1 MSHITGSGKKSK
13 KATASSSSSGR
24 RQNPALQ
31 SHGLGGAVTSIAPS
45 VRPRTIRYF
54 TTFTNTIADVLASR
68 GWKEVGEH
76 DEWDFVWA
84 DREWI
89 YAAFDKMHL
98 ENNHK
103 LNHYRNGRE
112 LCRKDLMAK
121 NLKKKRRGLEKEGK
135 YEEAL
140 AYDFIPTTFVLPRE
154 YSMFVEEFKKVG
166 GVWIMKPIGSAQ
178 GKGIFLFTRLSE
190 ISDWKTDYK
199 SYKPSPIAPKDEKQ
213 DVEAY
218 VVQRYLQYPLLV
230 GGKKFDMRLYA
241 LVPSFSPLKVY
252 QYRRGFARFT
262 NSRYSSDTQ
271 DIYNGFVHLT
281 NVAIQ
286 KTADNYD
293 ERTGGK
299 MELQALKL
307 LLMTKYGVERVDAL
321 FWEIQLIILRS
332 LLAVQPIMINDKHCF
347 ELYGKF
353 LYLFVRHIDPLNI
366 YYIIGYDIII
376 DQDLKPWLLEVN
388 ASPSLTANTREDYLM
403 KTEMLHGM
411 LDIIDMEGLLNG
423 DEEHVSGWDLIYD
436 NGYIEI
442 DPEQCGYTTFLGA
455 AVPTP
460 ENGLDPSGNANGD
473 ESDHEG

>member
-1 MSHITGSGKKSK
+1 MENINKRNAGVSATSRRNITAKLTNNKTKSN
-13 KATASSSSSGR
+13 GI
-24 RQNPALQ
+24 PP
-31 SHGLGGAVTSIAPS
+31 V
-45 VRPRTIRYF
+45 IRYYCSF
-54 TTFTNTIADVLASR
+54 QNTIADVLAAR
-68 GWKEVGEH
+68 GWKEV
-76 DEWDFVWA
+76 DENEQWDFVWA

-98 ENNHK
+98 ESWQRI
-103 LNHYRNGRE
+103 NHYRNGRE

-121 NLKKKRRGLEKEGK
+121 NMKKRRRALEKEGRL
-135 YEEAL
+135 EEAA

-190 ISDWKTDYK
+190 ISEWKTDYK
-199 SYKPSPIAPKDEKQ
+199 AYRPGPTAPKGGNTAGGDDKQ

-218 VVQRYLQYPLLV
+218 VVQRYLQYPLLI

-241 LVPSFSPLKVY
+241 LVTCFSPLKVY

-262 NSRYSSDTQ
+262 NSRYSSDIQ

-286 KTADNYD
+286 KTAENYD

-299 MELQALKL
+299 MELQGLKL
-307 LLMTKYGVERVDAL
+307 YLMSKYGVERIDAL
-321 FWEIQLIILRS
+321 FWEIQLIILRA
-332 LLAVQPIMINDKHCF
+332 LLAVQQVMISDRHCF
-347 ELYGKF
+347 ELY
-353 LYLFVRHIDPLNI
+353 
-366 YYIIGYDIII
+366 GYDIII

-411 LDIIDMEGLLNG
+411 LDVVDMEQLLQG
-423 DEEHVSGWDLIYD
+423 DEEHVSGWDMVYD
-436 NGYIEI
+436 NGFIEI
-442 DPEQCGYTTFLGA
+442 DPDQCGYTTFLGSS
-455 AVPTP
+455 VPEQVEEEE
-460 ENGLDPSGNANGD
+460 ENN
-473 ESDHEG
+473 

>member
-1 MSHITGSGKKSK
+1 MLTSRSKRSSVMPTSAIT
-13 KATASSSSSGR
+13 SSSSARKNSSAG
-24 RQNPALQ
+24 
-31 SHGLGGAVTSIAPS
+31 PS
-45 VRPRTIRYF
+45 VIRYYCSF
-54 TTFTNTIADVLASR
+54 SNTIADVLAGRNWERVNEDDS
-68 GWKEVGEH
+68 
-76 DEWDFVWA
+76 WDFIWA
-84 DREWI
+84 DRDI
-89 YAAFDKMHL
+89 VYAAFDKTHF
-98 ENNHK
+98 ENWQR

-121 NLKKKRRGLEKEGK
+121 NLKRKRRQLEKEGK
-135 YEEAL
+135 VDEAI
-140 AYDFIPTTFVLPRE
+140 AYDFIPTTFLLPKE
-154 YSMFVEEFKKVG
+154 YSMFVEEFKRVG
-166 GVWIMKPIGSAQ
+166 GIWIMKPIGSAQ
-178 GKGIFLFTRLSE
+178 GKGIFLFSRLSE

-199 SYKPSPIAPKDEKQ
+199 SLRSGTANSKQ
-213 DVEAY
+213 GADDSKEVEAY

-241 LVPSFSPLKVY
+241 LVTSFSPLKVH

-262 NSRYSSDTQ
+262 NSRYSSNPE

-307 LLMTKYGVERVDAL
+307 FLISKYGVERIDAL
-321 FWEIQLIILRS
+321 FWEMQMIILRS
-332 LLAVQPIMINDKHCF
+332 LLAVQPVMMHDRHCF
-347 ELYGKF
+347 ELY
-353 LYLFVRHIDPLNI
+353 
-366 YYIIGYDIII
+366 GYDIII

-411 LDIIDMEGLLNG
+411 LDVVDMEGILHG

-436 NGYIEI
+436 NGYVEI

-455 AVPTP
+455 AVPEP
-460 ENGLDPSGNANGD
+460 EETHID
-473 ESDHEG
+473 